1 VSERILIVNADDFG
15 RSPGVNRGVIRA
27 HEQGV
32 VTSASLM
39 VRWPHAE
46 GAAGYARRGSLG
58 VGLHLDLGE
67 WEYRDETWRAR
78 YPVLPEES
86 AEAVALE
93 LTRQLERFERLI
105 GRPPDHLDSHQH
117 VHRDE
122 PVRGSVIALGERLG
136 IPVRETSPDITYSGA
151 FYGQGGKGMP
161 VPEAITVEALVAVI
175 EGLPPGITELA
186 CHPAATSD
194 HDSTYG
200 AERLQELQTLCD
212 PRVRAAIDRRGV
224 DLRSFADLAHAH
236 RTNGG

>member
-1 VSERILIVNADDFG
+1 
-15 RSPGVNRGVIRA
+15 
-27 HEQGV
+27 
-32 VTSASLM
+32 
-39 VRWPHAE
+39 
-46 GAAGYARRGSLG
+46 
-58 VGLHLDLGE
+58 
-67 WEYRDETWRAR
+67 
-78 YPVLPEES
+78 
-86 AEAVALE
+86 
-93 LTRQLERFERLI
+93 
-105 GRPPDHLDSHQH
+105 
-117 VHRDE
+117 
-122 PVRGSVIALGERLG
+122 
-136 IPVRETSPDITYSGA
+136 
-151 FYGQGGKGMP
+151 MP